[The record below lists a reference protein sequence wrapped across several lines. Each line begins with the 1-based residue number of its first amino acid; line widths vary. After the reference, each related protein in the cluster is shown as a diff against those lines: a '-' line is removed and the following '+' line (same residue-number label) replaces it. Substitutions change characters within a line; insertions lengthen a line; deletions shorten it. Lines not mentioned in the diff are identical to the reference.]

1 MDARAEQV
9 GRNEALFR
17 RVNEQIET
25 LNDAFG
31 SLAGSMT
38 WVCECGDGDCIEQIE
53 LTPAE
58 YERVRGDAALFV
70 VKPGHERPEV
80 ESVVESADRYK
91 IVRKHEGGPAQLARE
106 LA

>member
-1 MDARAEQV
+1 MDQRAERV

-25 LNDAFG
+25 LNESLG
-31 SLAGSMT
+31 SFAGSMT
-38 WVCECGDGDCIEQIE
+38 WVCECGDADCIEQIE

-58 YERVRGDAALFV
+58 YDRVRSDDALFV
-70 VKPGHERPEV
+70 VKPSHELTDV
-80 ESVVESADRYK
+80 ESVVEANDRYS
-91 IVRKHEGGPAQLARE
+91 IVRKREGGPAELARE